1 MLIQSGLLHS
11 GGNPDTVPRMPPEP
25 GDLSRT
31 LTMLRISRGWS
42 QDQAAKAAGLTN
54 SALSEYERG
63 RKTPEF
69 KNVRKIVA
77 ALGYRLSA
85 IDRCEDFLQE
95 LRAERVPENGE
106 SDAAH
111 AEDEETATARPLL
124 RRARQV
130 AGQLGQALTNTSL
143 FLFEILISRKR
154 EG

>member
-1 MLIQSGLLHS
+1 
-11 GGNPDTVPRMPPEP
+11 MPPEP

-31 LTMLRISRGWS
+31 LTILRISRGWS
-42 QDQAAKAAGLTN
+42 QDKVAKEAGLTN

-85 IDRCEDFLQE
+85 IDRCEDLLQDLQSE
-95 LRAERVPENGE
+95 SILEAVDTPEPVLEAGE
-106 SDAAH
+106 SEAMP
-111 AEDEETATARPLL
+111 RPLL
-124 RRARQV
+124 RRARRV
-130 AGQLGQALTNTSL
+130 AAQLGQALTSTSL
-143 FLFEILISRKR
+143 FLFEILINRKR

>member
-1 MLIQSGLLHS
+1 
-11 GGNPDTVPRMPPEP
+11 MPPDA

-31 LTMLRISRGWS
+31 LTILRISRGWS
-42 QDQAAKAAGLTN
+42 QDQVAKAAGLTN

-63 RKTPEF
+63 RKTPEL

-85 IDRCEDFLQE
+85 IDRCEDFLEE
-95 LRAERVPENGE
+95 LRAESVLAAAGEADAGAPEDG
-106 SDAAH
+106 DG
-111 AEDEETATARPLL
+111 AETSRPLL

-130 AGQLGQALTNTSL
+130 AAQLGQALTTTSL
-143 FLFEILISRKR
+143 FLFELLISRKR

>member
-1 MLIQSGLLHS
+1 
-11 GGNPDTVPRMPPEP
+11 MPPEP

-31 LTMLRISRGWS
+31 LTILRISRGWS

-95 LRAERVPENGE
+95 LRAERVPETGE
-106 SDAAH
+106 AADAAH
-111 AEDEETATARPLL
+111 PEDEEGATARPLL

>member
-1 MLIQSGLLHS
+1 
-11 GGNPDTVPRMPPEP
+11 MPPEL

-31 LTMLRISRGWS
+31 LTILRISRGWS
-42 QDQAAKAAGLTN
+42 QDRVAKEAGLTN

-95 LRAERVPENGE
+95 LQSESILPNEAPEPAALEAGE
-106 SDAAH
+106 A
-111 AEDEETATARPLL
+111 DEMPRPLL
-124 RRARQV
+124 RRARRV
-130 AGQLGQALTNTSL
+130 ASQLGQALTSTSL

>member
-1 MLIQSGLLHS
+1 
-11 GGNPDTVPRMPPEP
+11 MPPEL
-25 GDLSRT
+25 GDLSRS
-31 LTMLRISRGWS
+31 LTILRISRGWS
-42 QDQAAKAAGLTN
+42 QDKVAKEAGLTN

-85 IDRCEDFLQE
+85 LDRCEDFLEE
-95 LRAERVPENGE
+95 LQSESILPNEAPEPAALEPAETDGM
-106 SDAAH
+106 S
-111 AEDEETATARPLL
+111 RPLL
-124 RRARQV
+124 RRARRV
-130 AGQLGQALTNTSL
+130 AAQLGQALTSTSL

>member
-1 MLIQSGLLHS
+1 M
-11 GGNPDTVPRMPPEP
+11 TA
-25 GDLSRT
+25 
-31 LTMLRISRGWS
+31 
-42 QDQAAKAAGLTN
+42 AAKEAGLTN

-63 RKTPEF
+63 RKTPEL

-106 SDAAH
+106 LAAAH
-111 AEDEETATARPLL
+111 PEDEETATARPLL